1 MKTSWIFW
9 PATAEKPQGLWL
21 RLAELETKYGNA
33 ESLDNVGTPG
43 VALKKRGND
52 GWWARAPGLQWWDF
66 YGIHISIIYVYNTY
80 ICIYI
85 WYMYTVIRTSSGWIW
100 WWPHVVTSVDWGNH
114 HLKWL
119 QILARYHGGCEL
131 TIWLVVS
138 NMFYFPFH
146 IRDNPSHW
154 LRFFK
159 MVIAPPTSKWEYQ
172 GISIGRICSST

>member
-80 ICIYI
+80 IYICIYI
-85 WYMYTVIRTSSGWIW
+85 YDICILLYGHHLDEFDDDLTSWRQWTGGIITLNGYKSWPDIMGDVNSRSGWWFQTCFI
-100 WWPHVVTSVDWGNH
+100 
-114 HLKWL
+114 
-119 QILARYHGGCEL
+119 
-131 TIWLVVS
+131 
-138 NMFYFPFH
+138 FH
-146 IRDNPSHW
+146 FI
-154 LRFFK
+154 
-159 MVIAPPTSKWEYQ
+159 
-172 GISIGRICSST
+172 